1 VDGGDLK
8 LREALEEVREE
19 FEAGAMV
26 ISSARDRPLEDEI
39 QAAGD
44 EREAWV
50 EWGEVTQDE
59 VSVPATHILFLD
71 EDGYMMRDGSGMS
84 VVSARDYARLGR

>member
-1 VDGGDLK
+1 MK

-19 FEAGAMV
+19 FEEGAMV
-26 ISSARDRPLEDEI
+26 ISSEHDRSLDDELR
-39 QAAGD
+39 AAGD
-44 EREAWV
+44 GREVWV
-50 EWGEVTQDE
+50 EWGEIIQDG
-59 VSVPATHILFLD
+59 VSVSATHVLFLD

>member
-1 VDGGDLK
+1 MN

-26 ISSARDRPLEDEI
+26 ISSRWDRPLDDEIRAAEDER
-39 QAAGD
+39 D
-44 EREAWV
+44 VWV
-50 EWGEVTQDE
+50 EWGEVIQDQ
-59 VSVPATHILFLD
+59 VSVPATHVLFLD

>member
-1 VDGGDLK
+1 MN

-26 ISSARDRPLEDEI
+26 ISSSRDRSLDDEI
-39 QAAGD
+39 RDAGD
-44 EREAWV
+44 ERDVWV
-50 EWGEVTQDE
+50 EWGEILQDDA
-59 VSVPATHILFLD
+59 SVPATHVFFLD

-84 VVSARDYARLGR
+84 VVSSRDYARLGR

>member
-1 VDGGDLK
+1 MNLK
-8 LREALEEVREE
+8 EALEEIGEE

-26 ISSARDRPLEDEI
+26 ISSGQDRPLDEAI
-39 QAAGD
+39 RDAND
-44 EREAWV
+44 EREVWT
-50 EWGEVTQDE
+50 EWGEIIQE
-59 VSVPATHILFLD
+59 NISVPATHVLFLD